1 MMRWLF
7 RILAIIGGAVVG
19 VFVVGT
25 VTRYVWH
32 GHVPARTVIELDIEG
47 PFVEY
52 VPDEPLANLLQSRR
66 TRLRE
71 VLDGLERAKGDDRVV
86 GLVAH
91 VGQGALGL
99 AQIQEVRDA
108 VADFRTSGK
117 RAIAFTE
124 AFGEFG
130 PGNGSYYLATA
141 FGEIYLQPSGEI
153 GLTGLMAEA
162 PFVRGTLDKL
172 GIVPRFG
179 ARGEYKNAVNMF
191 TERRFTAPHREATT
205 RLITSQFDQIV
216 RGIAAAR
223 GLAEAD
229 VRAIVDRAPLS
240 AQQALDARLVD
251 GLAYRDEVVAKLE
264 EGGKKPERLTL
275 TRYVSLAGPPP
286 ATGDTVALIHGVGVV
301 SRGKSGVDPMSGN
314 VGMGSDTLTAA
325 FRSAVEADRV
335 RAILFRI
342 DSPGGSYVASDTIWR
357 EVSRAREAG
366 KPVVV
371 SMSDV
376 AASGGYFVAVPA
388 DRIVAQPGTITGSIG
403 VFAGKMLTGGFWDKL
418 GITWDEV
425 HIGTN
430 ATMWTGLSDFSP
442 AERTNFDA
450 TLDRIYQDFTGKVAA
465 GRKLSKE
472 RVDEIGR
479 GRVWTGEDALARG
492 LVDALGGYPEALRQ
506 VRSTLGLAA
515 DAPLQLEQFPPSRG
529 LLGALFAR
537 ATGPGDDSSDEE
549 PTMAA
554 VRAGVEAMQGVTRTL
569 RAIGLG
575 QTSIGG
581 LR

>member
-1 MMRWLF
+1 
-7 RILAIIGGAVVG
+7 
-19 VFVVGT
+19 
-25 VTRYVWH
+25 
-32 GHVPARTVIELDIEG
+32 VPAHTVIELDLER
-47 PFVEY
+47 PLVEY
-52 VPDEPLANLLQSRR
+52 VPDDPLANLLQSRR
-66 TRLRE
+66 MPLRE
-71 VLDGLERAKGDDRVV
+71 VLDGLERAKADDRVV
-86 GLVAH
+86 GLLAH
-91 VGQGALGL
+91 VGQGSFGL

-108 VADFRTSGK
+108 VADFRASGK

-130 PGNGSYYLATA
+130 PGNGAYYLATA
-141 FGEIYLQPSGEI
+141 FGEIYLQPSGDV
-153 GLTGLMAEA
+153 GLTGLMAET

-179 ARGEYKNAVNMF
+179 ARGEFKNAINTF

-216 RGIAAAR
+216 RGIATAR
-223 GLAEAD
+223 GLPEAD
-229 VRAIVDRAPLS
+229 VRAVVDHAPLS
-240 AQQALDARLVD
+240 AEHALDAKLVD

-264 EGGKKPERLTL
+264 EGGTKPERLNL
-275 TRYVSLAGPPP
+275 TRYLALAGPPP

-301 SRGKSGVDPMSGN
+301 SRGKSGVDPMSGD
-314 VGMGSDTLTAA
+314 VGMGSDTVTAA

-335 RAILFRI
+335 RAIVFRI

-376 AASGGYFVAVPA
+376 AASGGYFVAIPA

-403 VFAGKMLTGGFWDKL
+403 VFAGKMLTGGLWDKL
-418 GITWDEV
+418 GVTWDEV
-425 HIGTN
+425 HMGTN
-430 ATMWTGLSDFSP
+430 ATMWTGLSDYSA

-450 TLDRIYQDFTGKVAA
+450 TLDRIYRDFTSKVAA
-465 GRKLSKE
+465 GRNLSKE
-472 RVDEIGR
+472 RVDEIAR

-549 PTMAA
+549 PAVAA
-554 VRAGVEAMQGVTRTL
+554 VRAGVEAMQGITRSL

-575 QTSIGG
+575 QASIGG

>member
-19 VFVVGT
+19 AVVVGT
-25 VTRYVWH
+25 VTRYVWR
-32 GHVPARTVIELDIEG
+32 GHVPAHTVIELDLER
-47 PFVEY
+47 PLVEY
-52 VPDEPLANLLQSRR
+52 VPDDPLANLLQSRR
-66 TRLRE
+66 TPLRE
-71 VLDGLERAKGDDRVV
+71 VLDGLERAKTDDRVV

-91 VGQGALGL
+91 VGQGSLGL
-99 AQIQEVRDA
+99 GQLQEVRDA
-108 VADFRTSGK
+108 VADFRASGK
-117 RAIAFTE
+117 RAIAFAE

-130 PGNGSYYLATA
+130 PGNGAYYLATA
-141 FGEIYLQPSGEI
+141 FGEIYLQPSGDV

-179 ARGEYKNAVNMF
+179 ARGEYKNAVNTY

-216 RGIAAAR
+216 RGIATAR
-223 GLAEAD
+223 RLPEAD
-229 VRAIVDRAPLS
+229 VRAIVDHAPLS
-240 AQQALDARLVD
+240 AQQALDAKLVD

-264 EGGKKPERLTL
+264 EGGTKPERLNL
-275 TRYVSLAGPPP
+275 TRYLALAGPPP

-301 SRGKSGVDPMSGN
+301 SRGKSGVDPMSGDI
-314 VGMGSDTLTAA
+314 GMGSDTVTAA

-335 RAILFRI
+335 RAIVFRI

-376 AASGGYFVAVPA
+376 AASGGYFVAMPA

-403 VFAGKMLTGGFWDKL
+403 VFAGKMLTGGLWDKL
-418 GITWDEV
+418 GVTWDEV

-430 ATMWTGLSDFSP
+430 ATMWTGLSDYSP

-450 TLDRIYQDFTGKVAA
+450 TLDRIYQDFTSKVAA
-465 GRKLSKE
+465 ARKLPKE
-472 RVDEIGR
+472 RVDEIAR

-529 LLGALFAR
+529 LLGVLVAR

-549 PTMAA
+549 PAVAA
-554 VRAGVEAMQGVTRTL
+554 VRAGVEAMQGITRTL

-575 QTSIGG
+575 HASIGG